1 MITVP
6 QALSIGTNALRDE
19 YKCLV
24 LSVYRPQ

>member
-6 QALSIGTNALRDE
+6 QALSIGANALRDE
-19 YKCLV
+19 YKSLV